1 MEFIRQ
7 YWLFGLGFLAQGLFG
22 TRLIIQLFLSEK
34 QGTSVS
40 PTIFWQISLL
50 ASFLFFLYGALRN
63 DAVII
68 IGQTLSYFIYVRNL
82 QLKKAWLTLPLLS
95 RWIIISIPVVSW
107 SWLIYSGA
115 WSAITNQT
123 SFASSFIVAGAVGQL
138 ALNLRYLYQWYYS
151 EKQQE
156 SVLPLGF
163 WVISAVASLLV
174 VFYAVHR
181 FDPVLLL
188 SQGMGLLVYLRNIT
202 FFFRRRFV
210 QAPGK

>member
-95 RWIIISIPVVSW
+95 RWIIISIPAVSW

-163 WVISAVASLLV
+163 WGISAVASLLV

>member
-1 MEFIRQ
+1 M
-7 YWLFGLGFLAQGLFG
+7 
-22 TRLIIQLFLSEK
+22 
-34 QGTSVS
+34 S